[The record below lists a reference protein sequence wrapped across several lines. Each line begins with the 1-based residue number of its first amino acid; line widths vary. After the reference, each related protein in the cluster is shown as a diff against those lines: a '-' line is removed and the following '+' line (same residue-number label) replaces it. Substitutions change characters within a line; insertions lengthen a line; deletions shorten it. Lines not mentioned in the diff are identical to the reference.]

1 MPQLHEFPV
10 RMYIM
15 LGAGLLL
22 FILSFFLH
30 AVGAV
35 VGGDSMLGY
44 QCAGGALLVPWTEVG
59 RSVLHKSPLTYMAVL
74 FSGLINPLLIV
85 TMILGSRERFRQLF
99 AILRNILL
107 GMVPFCWI
115 VFFYGKAYP
124 REGHLLWLVGMA
136 LMLFSFVQW
145 DDQDVAQQPPDC

>member
-1 MPQLHEFPV
+1 
-10 RMYIM
+10 M
-15 LGAGLLL
+15 LGAGLLF
-22 FILSFFLH
+22 FILSFFLR
-30 AVGAV
+30 V
-35 VGGDSMLGY
+35 VGSDSMLGY

-59 RSVLHKSPLTYMAVL
+59 KSVLRKSPLTYMAIL

-99 AILRNILL
+99 AILRNTVL

-124 REGHLLWLVGMA
+124 REGHVLWLGGMA
-136 LMLFSFVQW
+136 LMLFSFAPR
-145 DDQDVAQQPPDC
+145 DDQGIAPTSTRLVQD